1 MVTPVGNRLS
11 PAPKTV
17 AIQGLFRIVPPPVC
31 AEDRGAS
38 SGSPEP
44 LEKHWGAFAPQCIV
58 HVAFR
63 PGLPG
68 ALAATIGAALASA
81 GLALAGALVAAA
93 TARCLCLG
101 ADATIGAALASATLA
116 LTGTLAAAATARGLG
131 SSGVARTPA
140 ARAAAVRALALT
152 SIAAPTAITLA
163 ASSVVDAD
171 VGGHEGNEGECRP
184 KNQAVHEKTPCRKE
198 SNHRHRTATRGTDV
212 HPCFSDRSG
221 GQRHVLVQFS
231 HTPSTIRGGRYGIS
245 RLSSM
250 MRRTNSAVGLMVTS

>member
-81 GLALAGALVAAA
+81 GLALAGALV
-93 TARCLCLG
+93 
-101 ADATIGAALASATLA
+101 
-116 LTGTLAAAATARGLG
+116 AAATARGLG